1 MTKEPIEKEAEP
13 KFPAPVGPDSAD
25 STPTESRS
33 SLLAAPEIA
42 ELLGLIKA
50 LARCR
55 PKDNAE
61 TMQAFSVVL
70 SDLAEQLALAAG
82 HDRGSM
88 PLEDYLRKVER
99 QEIVQ
104 ALEATGNN
112 KTAAARL
119 LDITFRA
126 LRYKLEQHGID

>member
-1 MTKEPIEKEAEP
+1 MEDYFKTKPDLKKAFQIAREAASETKEPIEKEAEP

-50 LARCR
+50 LARCW

-61 TMQAFSVVL
+61 TMQAFS
-70 SDLAEQLALAAG
+70 
-82 HDRGSM
+82 GS
-88 PLEDYLRKVER
+88 L
-99 QEIVQ
+99 
-104 ALEATGNN
+104 
-112 KTAAARL
+112 
-119 LDITFRA
+119 
-126 LRYKLEQHGID
+126 